1 MSFIGAYKSNIVY
14 GIHGGVLVILIQL
27 IELVATNSP
36 LTVNT
41 HYSRLFVCSM
51 AVLKTID

>member
-1 MSFIGAYKSNIVY
+1 MSFIGAYKSDIVY

-41 HYSRLFVCSM
+41 HYSRLFVC
-51 AVLKTID
+51 VQWQF